1 MEIIVAAVGR
11 AKSGPEREICDAYA
25 GRLATPVK
33 LKEVEE
39 RRRLPAA
46 ERMASEGKKLLDAL
60 PAKGFVVV
68 LDRTGRVL
76 SSDGLARK
84 VGQWMEAGHSSLSF
98 VIGGADGLDGAVLD
112 RADFKLSLGALTLP
126 HLLARAV
133 LMEQLYRA
141 QCIRTGHPYHK

>member
-11 AKSGPEREICDAYA
+11 AKSGPEREICDEYA
-25 GRLATPVK
+25 RRLATPVK

-39 RRRLPAA
+39 RRQLPAA
-46 ERMASEGKKLLDAL
+46 ERIASEGKKLLDAL

-76 SSDGLARK
+76 SSDDLARK
-84 VGQWMEAGHSSLSF
+84 VGQWMDAGHSSLAF
-98 VIGGADGLDGAVLD
+98 VVGGADGLDGAVLD

-141 QCIRTGHPYHK
+141 QCIRAGHPYHK

>member
-11 AKSGPEREICDAYA
+11 AKSGPEREICDEYA
-25 GRLATPVK
+25 RRLAMPVK

-39 RRRLPAA
+39 RRRLPAD
-46 ERMASEGKKLLDAL
+46 ERTASEGKKLLDAL

-68 LDRTGRVL
+68 LDRAGRVL
-76 SSDGLARK
+76 SSDDLARK
-84 VGQWMEAGHSSLSF
+84 IGQWMDAGHSSLAF
-98 VIGGADGLDGAVLD
+98 VVGGADGLDGAVLD

-141 QCIRTGHPYHK
+141 QCIRTDHPYHK